1 MYLGLDLGTSSLKA
15 LLVGED
21 ERVVAA
27 VSIPLEVQRPRP
39 GWSEQDPEA
48 WWAAT
53 LAAIDALADK
63 HPREIKAVRGIGL
76 SGQMHGAVLVNIAG
90 KVLRPCI
97 LWNDG
102 RAEAE
107 CKELEERVPEI
118 GAIAGNRA
126 MPGFTAPKLIWV
138 RRHEPDLFART
149 AMVLL
154 PKAWLRWRLTG
165 EAVEEMS
172 DASGTLWLDVG
183 ARAWS
188 ETLLHATGLSLAS
201 MPRLVEGSAPAGL
214 LREELAARWK
224 MDVPPVFAGGAGDN
238 AAGAI
243 GVGAVSPGSGFI
255 SLGTSG
261 VVWATTDGFQ
271 PYTPAAVHA
280 FCHALPGRWHQMGVT
295 LSAAAS
301 LAWWAQIAGRSEA
314 ELLAELPPT
323 IAEPS
328 EAVFLPYLSG
338 ERTPH
343 NDGALRGLFA
353 GLSPATDRAQM
364 TQAILEGVAYSIA
377 DCVDALAASGTR
389 FVTAD
394 AIGGGARSPTWVG
407 ILSAVLG
414 ISLNRVAEA
423 EHGAALGAAR
433 LARLAV
439 TGEAPEAV
447 CATPKRIATVLP
459 DAALVQ
465 MYQGRRA
472 AFRRLYPAA
481 RAITA

>member
-15 LLVGED
+15 LLVVED

-76 SGQMHGAVLVNIAG
+76 SGQMHGAVLVSGAG

-201 MPRLVEGSAPAGL
+201 MPRLVEGSAPAACCERSLPRAGRL
-214 LREELAARWK
+214 TCGRSLPGAPGTTRPAPSALAPFRPAAASSPLELRASFGRPRW
-224 MDVPPVFAGGAGDN
+224 
-238 AAGAI
+238 I
-243 GVGAVSPGSGFI
+243 
-255 SLGTSG
+255 
-261 VVWATTDGFQ
+261 Q

-353 GLSPATDRAQM
+353 GPHRPP
-364 TQAILEGVAYSIA
+364 
-377 DCVDALAASGTR
+377 
-389 FVTAD
+389 
-394 AIGGGARSPTWVG
+394 IGLR
-407 ILSAVLG
+407 
-414 ISLNRVAEA
+414 
-423 EHGAALGAAR
+423 
-433 LARLAV
+433 
-439 TGEAPEAV
+439 
-447 CATPKRIATVLP
+447 
-459 DAALVQ
+459 
-465 MYQGRRA
+465 
-472 AFRRLYPAA
+472 
-481 RAITA
+481 